1 MKKLLFTL
9 AILSGGVLS
18 AAFAQITSRTLPDEA
33 RNVKNDPVLVRQFL
47 EKSRNFQ
54 KRQMSS
60 ERGFQ
65 QVRPLT
71 RKKSDVIIDAAPSL
85 SNLKLNGAVVYD
97 ENKDVN
103 TFGLY
108 SFSAQA
114 PVTRKEVTLIP
125 RLSASGGAIYSDG
138 KLYVYD
144 YAIDYGY
151 VSSSRYAV
159 YDAVTGAELDYKSM
173 GYSLGP
179 VYRNAAVSCA
189 KDPVT
194 GKVYC
199 CSYGYNEKTKECG
212 NGTETERSSCTG
224 RPF

>member
-1 MKKLLFTL
+1 MKKLLFAL

-18 AAFAQITSRTLPDEA
+18 AAFAQTTSRILPDEA
-33 RNVKNDPVLVRQFL
+33 RNVKNDPELVRQFL

-54 KRQMSS
+54 NRQMSS

-65 QVRPLT
+65 QVRPLM

-151 VSSSRYAV
+151 VSSSR
-159 YDAVTGAELDYKSM
+159 L
-173 GYSLGP
+173 
-179 VYRNAAVSCA
+179 
-189 KDPVT
+189 
-194 GKVYC
+194 
-199 CSYGYNEKTKECG
+199 
-212 NGTETERSSCTG
+212 
-224 RPF
+224 

>member
-1 MKKLLFTL
+1 
-9 AILSGGVLS
+9 
-18 AAFAQITSRTLPDEA
+18 
-33 RNVKNDPVLVRQFL
+33 
-47 EKSRNFQ
+47 
-54 KRQMSS
+54 MSS
-60 ERGFQ
+60 ESGFQ

-144 YAIDYGY
+144 YAIDYGLF
-151 VSSSRYAV
+151 V
-159 YDAVTGAELDYKSM
+159 GACLS
-173 GYSLGP
+173 
-179 VYRNAAVSCA
+179 
-189 KDPVT
+189 
-194 GKVYC
+194 
-199 CSYGYNEKTKECG
+199 ECG
-212 NGTETERSSCTG
+212 SELCQ
-224 RPF
+224 RPGYRQGLLLLLWL

>member
-18 AAFAQITSRTLPDEA
+18 AAFAQTTSRTLPDEA

-60 ERGFQ
+60 ESGFQ

-114 PVTRKEVTLIP
+114 
-125 RLSASGGAIYSDG
+125 SGN
-138 KLYVYD
+138 
-144 YAIDYGY
+144 
-151 VSSSRYAV
+151 
-159 YDAVTGAELDYKSM
+159 
-173 GYSLGP
+173 P
-179 VYRNAAVSCA
+179 
-189 KDPVT
+189 
-194 GKVYC
+194 
-199 CSYGYNEKTKECG
+199 
-212 NGTETERSSCTG
+212 ERSDSYSSLVCE
-224 RPF
+224 RRSDLFRWKIIRL